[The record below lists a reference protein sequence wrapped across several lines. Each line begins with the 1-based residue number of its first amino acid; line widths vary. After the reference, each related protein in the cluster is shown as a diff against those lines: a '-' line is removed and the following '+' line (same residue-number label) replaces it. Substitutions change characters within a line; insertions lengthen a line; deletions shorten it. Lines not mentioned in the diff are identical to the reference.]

1 MAIRRPRGAAVA
13 GSAAAAFLPLL
24 LATCSAV
31 SSIPA
36 APTPT
41 PPPPAALVAAKGRS
55 FVVAADGDDSA
66 AGDAAHPWR
75 TLRRLANL
83 TLAPGDEIRL
93 RAGDVWNEP
102 LVLGGGEG
110 VGLTGF
116 VDALSCDKEGRCSAH
131 GWAVNCQDGQ
141 AHAGARGCL
150 LPSGSPAVPPV
161 RVQLRVDGVGVGVEA
176 NANLSR
182 PDLVKARAAP
192 DPLHG
197 YGLSAQLPAAAL
209 HGRHRLAVAVVGCG
223 GCGDGWIIAGSL
235 RCLCDGAICPC
246 TPPDPGTGPPPPP
259 PVRILSTNASAPRPT
274 IRLDGSR
281 TALDDSQWA
290 VRTEGIPWIT
300 IEGLSIEHSTSGI
313 SVATDGGGGGA
324 VVVTDC
330 VFRGVWN
337 RSSVGQRLPTTANS
351 CSNGWSPC
359 ISTRDV
365 IASVTVS
372 NCLFED
378 FDVAFQ
384 PVATIGKARFTGN
397 TLTGGNGN
405 VVFFTVSSAAAARS
419 LAVSSE
425 SLTASTGAQSSHD
438 WLLSN
443 NVFSRDWAPRY
454 FTCGTTDIMIGGA
467 DTVGAISHNEIGWR
481 GEHPAA
487 PDGCA
492 IDYEGE
498 SSGVNVTDN
507 FVSDRKRSAV

>member
-13 GSAAAAFLPLL
+13 AAAAAALLPLL
-24 LATCSAV
+24 LASSAV
-31 SSIPA
+31 SSTPA
-36 APTPT
+36 APAPTPT
-41 PPPPAALVAAKGRS
+41 GGTGPPRSFVVAANGDDSPAPAPAPAPAPPHS

-93 RAGDVWNEP
+93 RAGDEWDEP
-102 LVLGGGEG
+102 LVLGGGDG

-161 RVQLRVDGVGVGVEA
+161 RVQLQLDGVEVASA
-176 NANLSR
+176 NASLSR

-223 GCGDGWIIAGSL
+223 GCGDGWIIPGSL

-290 VRTEGIPWIT
+290 VRTQGIPWIT

-313 SVATDGGGGGA
+313 SVAAGGGGDGA

-365 IASVTVS
+365 VASVTVTS
-372 NCLFED
+372 
-378 FDVAFQ
+378 
-384 PVATIGKARFTGN
+384 AT
-397 TLTGGNGN
+397 
-405 VVFFTVSSAAAARS
+405 
-419 LAVSSE
+419 
-425 SLTASTGAQSSHD
+425 
-438 WLLSN
+438 LL
-443 NVFSRDWAPRY
+443 
-454 FTCGTTDIMIGGA
+454 
-467 DTVGAISHNEIGWR
+467 
-481 GEHPAA
+481 
-487 PDGCA
+487 
-492 IDYEGE
+492 
-498 SSGVNVTDN
+498 
-507 FVSDRKRSAV
+507 